1 MELQRVSYQY
11 PGQTTGVATLTGHF
25 PAGKVTTIIGP
36 NGAGKSTVLKLLSRQ
51 LTPQQGTI
59 LLNHRSLG
67 QFAAKQLAQRLAVV
81 SQRHELY
88 DDMTVA
94 AVVKLGRLPYHGLL
108 ATVPDDEVATYLAQT
123 QLTDLAAEHLQNL
136 SGGQQQRVW
145 LAMALAQ
152 EPQVLLLDEP
162 TTYLDVHY
170 QQALMQQLRR
180 LAVAGLTVVQVLHDI
195 NQAFAVSD
203 WLWLLRDGQLVAT
216 GTPNQLRQADLLART
231 FETPIEIVDVPRLGP
246 YIVQVPGEE
255 ATPDN
260 LS

>member
-1 MELQRVSYQY
+1 MELQQVSYQY
-11 PGQTTGVATLTGHF
+11 PAQMAGVTALTGNF
-25 PAGKVTTIIGP
+25 PAGRVTTIIGP

-51 LTPQQGTI
+51 LTAQRGTI
-59 LLNHRSLG
+59 LLDQQPLTQYAS
-67 QFAAKQLAQRLAVV
+67 KQLAQRIAVV

-88 DDMTVA
+88 DDITVA
-94 AVVKLGRLPYHGLL
+94 AVVKMGRLPYHGLL

-170 QQALMQQLRR
+170 QQALMVQLRQ
-180 LAVAGLTVVQVLHDI
+180 LAATGLTVIQVLHDI

-203 WLWLLRDGQLVAT
+203 WLWLLQAGRLVAT
-216 GTPNQLRQADLLART
+216 GTPAQLRDADLLART
-231 FETPIEIVDVPRLGP
+231 FQTPIEIVDVPRLGP
-246 YIVQVPGEE
+246 YIVQVPE
-255 ATPDN
+255 AAE
-260 LS
+260 

>member
-1 MELQRVSYQY
+1 MELQQVSYQY
-11 PGQTTGVATLTGHF
+11 PAQTAGVTALTGNF
-25 PAGKVTTIIGP
+25 PAGRVTTIIGP

-51 LTPQQGTI
+51 LTAQRGTI
-59 LLNHRSLG
+59 LLDQQPLTQYAS
-67 QFAAKQLAQRLAVV
+67 KQLAQRIAVV

-94 AVVKLGRLPYHGLL
+94 AVVKMGRLPYHGLL
-108 ATVPDDEVATYLAQT
+108 ATVLDDEVATYLAQT

-170 QQALMQQLRR
+170 QQALMVQLRQ
-180 LAVAGLTVVQVLHDI
+180 LAATGLTVIQVLHDI

-203 WLWLLRDGQLVAT
+203 WLWLLQAGRLVAT
-216 GTPNQLRQADLLART
+216 GTPAQLRDADLLART
-231 FETPIEIVDVPRLGP
+231 FQTPIEIVDVPRLGP
-246 YIVQVPGEE
+246 YIVQVPE
-255 ATPDN
+255 AAE
-260 LS
+260 

>member
-1 MELQRVSYQY
+1 MELQQVSYQY
-11 PGQTTGVATLTGHF
+11 PAQTAGVTALTGNF
-25 PAGKVTTIIGP
+25 PAGRVTTIIGP

-51 LTPQQGTI
+51 LTAQRGTI
-59 LLNHRSLG
+59 LLDQQPLT
-67 QFAAKQLAQRLAVV
+67 QYAPKQLAQRIAVV

-94 AVVKLGRLPYHGLL
+94 AVVKMGRLPYHGLL

-170 QQALMQQLRR
+170 QQALMVQLRQ
-180 LAVAGLTVVQVLHDI
+180 LAATGLTVIQVLHDI

-203 WLWLLRDGQLVAT
+203 WLWLLQAGRLVAT
-216 GTPNQLRQADLLART
+216 GTPAQLRDADLLART
-231 FETPIEIVDVPRLGP
+231 FQTPIEIVDVPRLGP
-246 YIVQVPGEE
+246 YIVQVPE
-255 ATPDN
+255 AAE
-260 LS
+260 

>member
-1 MELQRVSYQY
+1 MELQQVSYQY
-11 PGQTTGVATLTGHF
+11 PAQAAGVTALTGNF
-25 PAGKVTTIIGP
+25 PAGRVTTIIGP

-51 LTPQQGTI
+51 LTAQRGTI
-59 LLNHRSLG
+59 LLDQQPLTQYAS
-67 QFAAKQLAQRLAVV
+67 KQLAQRIAVV

-94 AVVKLGRLPYHGLL
+94 AVVKMGRLPYHGLL

-170 QQALMQQLRR
+170 QQALMVQLRQ
-180 LAVAGLTVVQVLHDI
+180 LAATGLTVIQVLHDI

-203 WLWLLRDGQLVAT
+203 WLWLLQAGRLVTT
-216 GTPNQLRQADLLART
+216 GTPAQLRDADLLART
-231 FETPIEIVDVPRLGP
+231 FQTPIEIVDVPRLGP
-246 YIVQVPGEE
+246 YIVQVPE
-255 ATPDN
+255 AAE
-260 LS
+260 

>member
-1 MELQRVSYQY
+1 MELQQVSYQY
-11 PGQTTGVATLTGHF
+11 PAQTAGVTALTGNF
-25 PAGKVTTIIGP
+25 PAGRVTTIIGP

-51 LTPQQGTI
+51 LTAQRGTI
-59 LLNHRSLG
+59 LLDQQPLT
-67 QFAAKQLAQRLAVV
+67 QYAPKQLAQRIAVV

-88 DDMTVA
+88 DDMTIA
-94 AVVKLGRLPYHGLL
+94 AVVKMGRLPYHGLL
-108 ATVPDDEVATYLAQT
+108 ATVADDEVATYLAQT

-170 QQALMQQLRR
+170 QQALMVQLRQ
-180 LAVAGLTVVQVLHDI
+180 LAATGLTVIQVLHDI

-203 WLWLLRDGQLVAT
+203 WLWLLQAGRLVAT
-216 GTPNQLRQADLLART
+216 GTPAQLCDADLLART
-231 FETPIEIVDVPRLGP
+231 FQTPIEIVDVPRLGP
-246 YIVQVPGEE
+246 YIVQVPE
-255 ATPDN
+255 AAE
-260 LS
+260 

>member
-1 MELQRVSYQY
+1 MELQQVSYQY
-11 PGQTTGVATLTGHF
+11 PAQTAGVTALTGNF
-25 PAGKVTTIIGP
+25 PAGRVTTIIGP

-51 LTPQQGTI
+51 LTAQRGTI
-59 LLNHRSLG
+59 LLDQQPLTQYAS
-67 QFAAKQLAQRLAVV
+67 KQLAQRIAVV

-94 AVVKLGRLPYHGLL
+94 AVVKMGRLPYHGLL

-170 QQALMQQLRR
+170 QQALMVQLRQ
-180 LAVAGLTVVQVLHDI
+180 LAATGLTVIQVLHDI

-203 WLWLLRDGQLVAT
+203 WLWLLQAGRLVAT
-216 GTPNQLRQADLLART
+216 GTPAQLRDADLLART
-231 FETPIEIVDVPRLGP
+231 FQTPIEIVDVPRLGP
-246 YIVQVPGEE
+246 YIVQVPE
-255 ATPDN
+255 AAE
-260 LS
+260 

>member
-1 MELQRVSYQY
+1 MELQQVSYQY
-11 PGQTTGVATLTGHF
+11 PAQTAGVTALTGNF
-25 PAGKVTTIIGP
+25 PAGRVTTIIGP

-51 LTPQQGTI
+51 LTAQQGTI
-59 LLNHRSLG
+59 LLDQQPLT
-67 QFAAKQLAQRLAVV
+67 QYAPKQLAQRIAVV

-94 AVVKLGRLPYHGLL
+94 AVVKMGRLPYHGLL

-170 QQALMQQLRR
+170 QQALMVQLRQ
-180 LAVAGLTVVQVLHDI
+180 LAATGLTVIQVLHDI

-203 WLWLLRDGQLVAT
+203 WLWLLQAGRLVTT
-216 GTPNQLRQADLLART
+216 GTPAQLRDADLLART
-231 FETPIEIVDVPRLGP
+231 FQTPIEIVDVPRLGP
-246 YIVQVPGEE
+246 YIVQVPE
-255 ATPDN
+255 AAE
-260 LS
+260 